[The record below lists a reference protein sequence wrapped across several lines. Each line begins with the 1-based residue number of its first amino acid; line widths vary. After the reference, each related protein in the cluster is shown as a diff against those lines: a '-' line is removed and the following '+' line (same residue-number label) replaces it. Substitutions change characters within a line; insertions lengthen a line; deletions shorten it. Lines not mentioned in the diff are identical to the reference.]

1 LEGMVRMGDRLC
13 PACEQETL
21 VERSLTIWKCLNSD
35 CKEEFETHY
44 LDADLEEMNE
54 N

>member
-1 LEGMVRMGDRLC
+1 MGDRLC